1 MDKITRRYEIWLA
14 KDCFEAHGRRPVI
27 ILSDDPES
35 ETVTVIPLTS
45 IRDGTQLAA
54 HIILTGNGLDVPSR
68 ALCNQVQ
75 SIDKQTLVRCVGCV
89 HDPFDRL
96 MLAHAVAVHLGLL
109 NLHY

>member
-1 MDKITRRYEIWLA
+1 MKSGWQRTALRHTVGVPSSSSRMI
-14 KDCFEAHGRRPVI
+14 
-27 ILSDDPES
+27 PES